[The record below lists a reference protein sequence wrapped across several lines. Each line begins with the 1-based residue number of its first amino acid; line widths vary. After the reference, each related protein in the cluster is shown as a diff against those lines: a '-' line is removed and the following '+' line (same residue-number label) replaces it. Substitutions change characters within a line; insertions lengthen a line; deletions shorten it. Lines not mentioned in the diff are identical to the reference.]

1 MAEALLV
8 AFGAIT
14 YFLRTIFFTI
24 GAYRSRNHRQDIRQQ
39 VEQQLG
45 GNPVVSVIV
54 PARNEEKN
62 IRACVESL
70 FASQTHGISFEVI
83 VVNDR
88 SEDRTGDILVAL
100 QQEYLAL
107 RVIQTDVHAAS
118 SLNLKGKTRAL
129 DQGIRSA
136 QGQYILMTDADCTV
150 SPTWISSM
158 VESFRETDASLV
170 AAFSL
175 MKPTSFFAALQ
186 AVEWTHNHTL
196 ASAGV
201 AWKQPLGCF
210 GNNLAIKRTVYEQL
224 GGYTAIPFSVTEDLA
239 LLQAVHRTG
248 QTITY
253 RCSADSKIYTLP
265 CETISEYIK
274 QHHRWVNGARAL
286 GGRQHL
292 FVFTIFALWV
302 GIVGSIILEN
312 YVGAIFLLALR
323 MVADSFLI
331 ISSLRVLKDY
341 KLIYYTPICTLCMA
355 VIELFLPFL
364 LLKPSVTWKGQVFS
378 GK

>member
-1 MAEALLV
+1 MLA
-8 AFGAIT
+8 
-14 YFLRTIFFTI
+14 
-24 GAYRSRNHRQDIRQQ
+24 
-39 VEQQLG
+39 QLQHQF
-45 GNPVVSVIV
+45 S
-54 PARNEEKN
+54 
-62 IRACVESL
+62 S
-70 FASQTHGISFEVI
+70 
-83 VVNDR
+83 
-88 SEDRTGDILVAL
+88 
-100 QQEYLAL
+100 L
-107 RVIQTDVHAAS
+107 RVINTDVQLAS

-129 DQGIRSA
+129 DQGIRQA
-136 QGQYILMTDADCTV
+136 EGEYILMTDADCTV
-150 SPTWISSM
+150 SPTWIQSM
-158 VESFRETDASLV
+158 AELFQNTDAALV

-210 GNNLAIKRTVYEQL
+210 GNNLAIKRSVYQEL
-224 GGYTAIPFSVTEDLA
+224 GGYSAIPFSVTEDLA
-239 LLQAVHRTG
+239 LLQAVHNSG

-253 RCSADSKIYTLP
+253 RCSADTKIYTLP

-286 GGRQHL
+286 GARQHV

-302 GIVGSIILEN
+302 GIFGSLYVEN
-312 YVGAIFLLALR
+312 YLGAISLLILR
-323 MVADSFLI
+323 MIADSFLI
-331 ISSLRVLKDY
+331 ISSLRVLQDY
-341 KLIYYTPICTLCMA
+341 RLIYFTPICTLCMA